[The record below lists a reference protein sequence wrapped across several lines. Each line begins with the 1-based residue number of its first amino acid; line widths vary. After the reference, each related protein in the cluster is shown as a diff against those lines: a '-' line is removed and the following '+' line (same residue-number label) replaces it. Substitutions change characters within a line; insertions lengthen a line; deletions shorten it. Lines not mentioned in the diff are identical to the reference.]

1 MIYDNMRTPSKN
13 MKISNQ
19 KINEMIME
27 QQEELYAKDREKYI
41 REQRAA
47 DRDREEYYTQSQ
59 NYINNRVSSS
69 YNRANFLSNVKEAF
83 ITECIFKLYKD
94 STLTPMTERDK
105 TVARNMITGFVK
117 ENGAGNLI
125 TDFATKNILLSEM
138 SRICTKYYDKVLEG
152 MDCKK
157 DCDDEEK
164 YSLDTTIKDDF
175 YSDLNDLDTADA
187 SKLIKDRVSDAIE
200 EFIDTNSYAKMD
212 YEDIISQAKDKI
224 KAAKDDETIEEI
236 TNLAKRKINDKKL
249 TRNKNIFNLMV
260 ESLTRKAITDDK
272 YRVRYVNESKVDI
285 DSVVDDTQLVYT
297 MLEMVNTTNMI
308 NIDEKFINNYI
319 NTL

>member
-27 QQEELYAKDREKYI
+27 QQEEIYAKDREKYI
-41 REQRAA
+41 KEQRAA

-157 DCDDEEK
+157 DCNDDEK
-164 YSLDTTIKDDF
+164 YSLDITIKDDF
-175 YSDLNDLDTADA
+175 YSELNDLDTADA
-187 SKLIKDRVSDAIE
+187 SKLIKDRVANAIE

>member
-83 ITECIFKLYKD
+83 VTECIFKLYKD

-157 DCDDEEK
+157 DCDDDEK